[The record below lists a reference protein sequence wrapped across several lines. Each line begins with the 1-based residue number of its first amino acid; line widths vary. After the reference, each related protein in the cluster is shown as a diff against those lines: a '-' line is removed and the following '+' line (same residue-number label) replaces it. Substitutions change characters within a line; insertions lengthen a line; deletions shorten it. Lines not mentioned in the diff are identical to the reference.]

1 MLPDSWSGSLLPLG
15 NSGHIVRIWSRCYT
29 GRVTAALPLS
39 GIRVLTFE
47 NFGAGP
53 YGSMYLADLGAEV
66 IKIEN
71 RDQGGDATRGMG
83 PFFLGPHDSHFFQ
96 AFNLNKK
103 SVTLNL
109 KHADGQRAFHRL
121 VRTADVVM
129 NNLRG
134 DQPAKLGLD
143 YASLGGVN
151 PRILCGHLSAYGR
164 DNERRGWPGYDYLMQ
179 AEAGY
184 LHLTGEPG
192 SPPARMGLS
201 IVDFMTGITLA
212 VALLSSL
219 IGVMKSGRGRDV
231 DVSLF
236 DVALHQLT
244 YPGNWYLNEGH
255 RTERMPRSSHPSAVP
270 VQLFRTADGWL
281 FVMCMTEK
289 FWQALVAELGR
300 ADLAADPRFATME
313 ARRRNREELT
323 GVLDAEFARCTTAE
337 WLERLQGQL
346 PAAPVHD
353 IAQALDNPYAQAIG
367 MVRKL
372 PHPAREDFRVL
383 ANPIKLDGER
393 LASRVAPRLGEHTD
407 ELLREVGYA
416 DAEIEALRENGAV

>member
-1 MLPDSWSGSLLPLG
+1 VTNHLPLE
-15 NSGHIVRIWSRCYT
+15 
-29 GRVTAALPLS
+29 

-53 YGSMYLADLGAEV
+53 FGSMYLADLGAEV

-71 RDQGGDATRGMG
+71 REQGGDATRGMG

-96 AFNLNKK
+96 TFNLNKK

-109 KHADGQRAFHRL
+109 KHPQGSSAFRRL
-121 VRTADVVM
+121 ARTADVVM

-134 DQPAKLGLD
+134 DQPEKLGID
-143 YASLGGVN
+143 YASLGPLN
-151 PRILCGHLSAYGR
+151 PRILCAHLSAYGR

-192 SPPARMGLS
+192 TPPSRMGLS
-201 IVDFMTGITLA
+201 IVDFMTGITTA
-212 VALLSSL
+212 VAVLGAL
-219 IGVMKSGRGRDV
+219 IGVMKSGRGRDI

-255 RTERMPRSSHPSAVP
+255 LTERLARSSHPSAVP
-270 VQLFRTADGWL
+270 VQLFRTLDGWI

-289 FWQALVAELGR
+289 FWRALLGVLAR
-300 ADLAADPRFATME
+300 DDLAADPRYADAQ
-313 ARRRNREELT
+313 ARRDNRDALT
-323 GVLDAEFARCTTAE
+323 TVLDTEFQRATTGH
-337 WLERLQGQL
+337 WLARLQGLL
-346 PAAPVHD
+346 PVAPVHD
-353 IAQALDNPYAQAIG
+353 LPQALDNPYARQIG
-367 MVRKL
+367 MVRPL
-372 PHPAREDFRVL
+372 PHPARPDFRVL
-383 ANPIKLDGER
+383 ANPIKLDGARLPSR
-393 LASRVAPRLGEHTD
+393 LAPTLGEHTD
-407 ELLREVGYA
+407 QVLREAGLS
-416 DAEIEALRENGAV
+416 AEEIAQLKACGAA

>member
-1 MLPDSWSGSLLPLG
+1 MTATLPL
-15 NSGHIVRIWSRCYT
+15 T
-29 GRVTAALPLS
+29 

-66 IKIEN
+66 IKIES

-83 PFFLGPHDSHFFQ
+83 PFFLGEHDSHFFQ
-96 AFNLNKK
+96 TFNLNKK

-109 KHADGQRAFHRL
+109 KHPAGQEAFRRL

-134 DQPAKLGLD
+134 DQPEKLGLD
-143 YASLGGVN
+143 YATLGPVN
-151 PRILCGHLSAYGR
+151 PRVVCGHLSAYGR

-192 SPPARMGLS
+192 TPPARMGLS
-201 IVDFMTGITLA
+201 IVDYMTGMTLA
-212 VALLSSL
+212 VALLAAL
-219 IGVMKSGRGRDV
+219 VGVGKSGRGHDV

-270 VQLFRTADGWL
+270 VQLFRTSDGWIFL
-281 FVMCMTEK
+281 MCMTQK
-289 FWQALVAELGR
+289 FWQVLVEELGCT
-300 ADLAADPRFATME
+300 DLAADPRFATSD
-313 ARRRNREELT
+313 ARRANRDLLT
-323 GVLDAEFARCTTAE
+323 GRLDAEFSRAATAD
-337 WLERLQGQL
+337 WLRRLQGKL

-353 IAQALDNPYAQAIG
+353 IAAALDNPYAHAVG
-367 MVRKL
+367 MVRGL

-383 ANPIKLDGER
+383 ANPIKLDGAR
-393 LASRVAPRLGEHTD
+393 LESRIAPRLGEHTAQV
-407 ELLREVGYA
+407 LRDSGYS
-416 DAEIEALRENGAV
+416 DDEIEALRAGGAA

>member
-1 MLPDSWSGSLLPLG
+1 MSP
-15 NSGHIVRIWSRCYT
+15 
-29 GRVTAALPLS
+29 ALPLA
-39 GIRVLTFE
+39 GLRVLTFE

-71 RDQGGDATRGMG
+71 REQGGDATRGMG
-83 PFFLGPHDSHFFQ
+83 PFFLGAHDSHFFQ
-96 AFNLNKK
+96 TFNLNKK

-109 KHADGQRAFHRL
+109 KVAEGQQAFRRI

-134 DQPAKLGLD
+134 DQPSKLGLD
-143 YASLGGVN
+143 YAALGPVN
-151 PRILCGHLSAYGR
+151 PRVLCAHLSAYGR

-192 SPPARMGLS
+192 TPPARMGLS
-201 IVDFMTGITLA
+201 IVDYMTGITTA
-212 VALLSSL
+212 VAVLSSL
-219 IGVMKSGRGRDV
+219 IGVMKTGRGGDI

-255 RTERMPRSSHPSAVP
+255 PTERMPRSSHPSAVP
-270 VQLFRTADGWL
+270 VQLFRTRDGWI

-289 FWQALVAELGR
+289 FWQALLGVLGR
-300 ADLAADPRFATME
+300 ADLASDPLYADAG
-313 ARRRNREELT
+313 ARRTNRDALT
-323 GVLDAEFARCTTAE
+323 RVLDAEFERETTGR
-337 WLERLQGQL
+337 WLGRLQGRL
-346 PAAPVHD
+346 PAAPVYD
-353 IAQALDNPYAQAIG
+353 LPRALDNPYAHAIG
-367 MVRKL
+367 MVRSL
-372 PHPAREDFRVL
+372 PHPARPDFRVL

-393 LASRVAPRLGEHTD
+393 LPSRLAPALGQHTD
-407 ELLREVGYA
+407 ELLHEVGYSE
-416 DAEIEALRENGAV
+416 AEVAALRERGAA

>member
-1 MLPDSWSGSLLPLG
+1 MTATLPL
-15 NSGHIVRIWSRCYT
+15 
-29 GRVTAALPLS
+29 A

-66 IKIEN
+66 IKIES

-83 PFFLGPHDSHFFQ
+83 PFFLGEHDSHFFQ
-96 AFNLNKK
+96 TFNINKK

-109 KHADGQRAFHRL
+109 KHPAGQEAFRRL

-143 YASLGGVN
+143 YATLGPVN
-151 PRILCGHLSAYGR
+151 PRVVCGHLSAYGR

-192 SPPARMGLS
+192 TPPARMGLS
-201 IVDFMTGITLA
+201 IVDYMTGMTLA
-212 VALLSSL
+212 VALLAAL
-219 IGVMKSGRGRDV
+219 VGVGKSGRGHDV

-255 RTERMPRSSHPSAVP
+255 LTERMPRSSHPSAVP
-270 VQLFRTADGWL
+270 VQLFRTSDGWIFL
-281 FVMCMTEK
+281 MCMTQK
-289 FWQALVAELGR
+289 FWQVLVEELGCT
-300 ADLAADPRFATME
+300 DLAADPRFATVD
-313 ARRRNREELT
+313 ARRANRDLLT
-323 GVLDAEFARCTTAE
+323 GRLDEEFSRAATAD
-337 WLERLQGQL
+337 WLRRLQGKL

-353 IAQALDNPYAQAIG
+353 IAAALDNPYAHAVG
-367 MVRKL
+367 MVRGL

-393 LASRVAPRLGEHTD
+393 LESRIAPRLGEHTAQV
-407 ELLREVGYA
+407 LRESGYS
-416 DAEIEALRENGAV
+416 DDEIEALRAGGVA

>member
-1 MLPDSWSGSLLPLG
+1 
-15 NSGHIVRIWSRCYT
+15 
-29 GRVTAALPLS
+29 VTRALPLA

-53 YGSMYLADLGAEV
+53 YGSMHLADLGAEV
-66 IKIEN
+66 IKVEN

-83 PFFLGPHDSHFFQ
+83 PFFLGEHDSHFFQ
-96 AFNLNKK
+96 TFNLNKK

-109 KHADGQRAFHRL
+109 KHPDGQEAFRRL

-143 YASLGGVN
+143 YATLGPVN
-151 PRILCGHLSAYGR
+151 PRIVCGHLSAYGR

-212 VALLSSL
+212 VALLAAL
-219 IGVMKSGRGRDV
+219 VGVGKTGRGRDV

-255 RTERMPRSSHPSAVP
+255 RTERMPRSSHPSTVP
-270 VQLFRTADGWL
+270 VQLFRTADGWI

-289 FWQALVAELGR
+289 FWLSLLEEMGR
-300 ADLAADPRFATME
+300 TDLTADPRFSTVE
-313 ARRRNREELT
+313 ARRTNRELLT
-323 GVLDAEFARCTTAE
+323 GLLDEEFSRAATAD
-337 WLERLQGQL
+337 WLRRLQGKL
-346 PAAPVHD
+346 PAAPVND
-353 IAQALDNPYAQAIG
+353 IAAALDNPYARSVG
-367 MVRKL
+367 MVRTL
-372 PHPAREDFRVL
+372 PHPARHDFRVL
-383 ANPIKLDGER
+383 ANPIKVDGER
-393 LASRVAPRLGEHTD
+393 LESRVAPRLGEHTAP
-407 ELLREVGYA
+407 LLREAGYS
-416 DAEIEALRENGAV
+416 DEEIEALRADGAA